1 MTELLLLLA
10 VLGIAASVQ
19 KAREQQARVALLA
32 QYLRP
37 YQIEQQME
45 ALTDGYLRWL
55 GEADEERARQV
66 RGVLAGTEQAL
77 AGQFQRFAA
86 DVAGMPAPLAQVSK
100 LPMWIP
106 WAQQLL
112 PRYRMFD
119 VREAFAIHARGI
131 AEVAANTV
139 GLGEKTLA
147 RRMMAELL
155 LMQHTCHWFCRS
167 KAVADARLVLR
178 HQTAYQQ
185 ALDTVSPQTARDY
198 RALLGLPAA
207 R

>member
-10 VLGIAASVQ
+10 VLAVAAQVR
-19 KAREQQARVALLA
+19 KTREQQARVALLA

-45 ALTDGYLRWL
+45 ALIDGYLRWL
-55 GEADEERARQV
+55 GEADAERALQI
-66 RGVLAGTEQAL
+66 RGVLAGTEQGL

-86 DVAGMPAPLAQVSK
+86 DVAGMPAPQAQVSK

-119 VREAFAIHARGI
+119 VREAFKIHARGI
-131 AEVAANTV
+131 ADVAANSAN
-139 GLGEKTLA
+139 LSDKQLA

-167 KAVADARLVLR
+167 KAVADARLVMR
-178 HQTAYQQ
+178 HQTAWQQ

-198 RALLGLPAA
+198 RELLGLAPA
-207 R
+207 

>member
-10 VLGIAASVQ
+10 VLGIAAQVR
-19 KAREQQARVALLA
+19 KTREQQARVALLA

-55 GEADEERARQV
+55 GETDAERARQV

-77 AGQFQRFAA
+77 ASQFQRFAT
-86 DVAGMPAPLAQVSK
+86 DVSTMPAPQAQVSK

-119 VREAFAIHARGI
+119 VREAFKIHARGI
-131 AEVAANTV
+131 AEVAANNA
-139 GLGEKTLA
+139 GLGEKGLA

-178 HQTAYQQ
+178 HQTAWQQ
-185 ALDTVSPQTARDY
+185 ALDTASPQTARDY
-198 RALLGLPAA
+198 RELLGLPPA
-207 R
+207 

>member
-1 MTELLLLLA
+1 MTELLLLLV

-37 YQIEQQME
+37 FQIEQQME

-55 GEADEERARQV
+55 GEADAERALQI

-86 DVAGMPAPLAQVSK
+86 DVAGMPAPQAQVSK
-100 LPMWIP
+100 LPLWIP

-131 AEVAANTV
+131 AEVAANTA
-139 GLGEKTLA
+139 GLGEKALA

-178 HQTAYQQ
+178 HQTAWQQ
-185 ALDTVSPQTARDY
+185 ALDTVSPQTARAY
-198 RALLGLPAA
+198 RELLGLPPA
-207 R
+207 